1 MKSGE
6 YQRIVATEWLQKLKT
21 EDHSH
26 ATVLLEMLDDLTT
39 QEGLEQEIADLNNQI
54 KELQRD
60 ALVAEEG
67 LLILEQEVQ
76 ALRNEA
82 Y

>member
-1 MKSGE
+1 MPSGE
-6 YQRIVATEWLQKLKT
+6 YQRLVATEWLQKLET
-21 EDHSH
+21 ENHSH

-39 QEGLEQEIADLNNQI
+39 QEGLEQEITDLNNQI

>member
-6 YQRIVATEWLQKLKT
+6 YQRIVATEWLQKLET
-21 EDHSH
+21 ENHSH

>member
-26 ATVLLEMLDDLTT
+26 ATVLLEMLDDLIT
-39 QEGLEQEIADLNNQI
+39 QEGWEEEIADLKGEI
-54 KELQRD
+54 REL
-60 ALVAEEG
+60 EED
-67 LLILEQEVQ
+67 LLILGYEVET
-76 ALRNEA
+76 LRNEA
-82 Y
+82 H